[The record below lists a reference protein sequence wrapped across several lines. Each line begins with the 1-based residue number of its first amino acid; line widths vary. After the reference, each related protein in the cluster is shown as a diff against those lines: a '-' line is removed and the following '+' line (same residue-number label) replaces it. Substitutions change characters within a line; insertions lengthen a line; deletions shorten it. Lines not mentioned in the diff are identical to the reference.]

1 MRGADLVT
9 TDVWTSMGFEAENEV
24 RKRAFG
30 NWQVTARH
38 DAPAQPDALFMHC
51 LPAHRGEEVAA
62 DVIDGPQ
69 SVVWDE
75 AENRLHA
82 QKALLEYLVCGRV
95 TALIAIQFAERQ
107 MYRLLVMAIVSI
119 AVVGVSTAG
128 AQAWPDRPIKFLMS
142 APAGSSIDVL
152 ARAIADKLKDRL
164 GQPVIVENKP
174 AAGGT
179 VATAEVANSAP
190 DGYTMVLAFNGP
202 LSFAPLLQKLPYDVA
217 KDLAPVIITSSQ
229 PNVLAVNATLPVRS
243 IAELVAYAKANP
255 GKLNYASV
263 GNGSSSHLNMELFKS
278 VAGFDA
284 VHVPFNGSPPAVKST
299 VQNETQMIF
308 AVMQPLQAQIQ
319 AGTAAR
325 AGGDDGQ
332 ALFAA
337 AGSAVDRGIRLPGF
351 EALAWNG
358 VLVAAGTP
366 RPIVAR
372 LNTEMNAIL
381 KEPEMRQKMQGFGF
395 DLVGGTPEEFG
406 ALISGETAQWA
417 PVIKKV
423 GLKVD

>member
-1 MRGADLVT
+1 
-9 TDVWTSMGFEAENEV
+9 
-24 RKRAFG
+24 
-30 NWQVTARH
+30 
-38 DAPAQPDALFMHC
+38 
-51 LPAHRGEEVAA
+51 
-62 DVIDGPQ
+62 
-69 SVVWDE
+69 
-75 AENRLHA
+75 
-82 QKALLEYLVCGRV
+82 
-95 TALIAIQFAERQ
+95 
-107 MYRLLVMAIVSI
+107 MYRLLVMAFVSM
-119 AVVGVSTAG
+119 VVGVSTAG

-152 ARAIADKLKDRL
+152 GRAIADKLKDRL
-164 GQPVIVENKP
+164 GQPVVVENKP

-179 VATAEVANSAP
+179 VATAEVAHSAP

-202 LSFAPLLQKLPYDVA
+202 LSFAPLLQKLPYDVG

-229 PNVLAVNATLPVRS
+229 PNVLAVSATLPVRS

-319 AGTAAR
+319 AGTLR
-325 AGGDDGQ
+325 A
-332 ALFAA
+332 L
-337 AGSAVDRGIRLPGF
+337 AVTTAKRFSLLPDLPSIAESGYPGF

-372 LNTEMNAIL
+372 LNTVMNAIL

>member
-1 MRGADLVT
+1 
-9 TDVWTSMGFEAENEV
+9 
-24 RKRAFG
+24 
-30 NWQVTARH
+30 
-38 DAPAQPDALFMHC
+38 
-51 LPAHRGEEVAA
+51 
-62 DVIDGPQ
+62 
-69 SVVWDE
+69 
-75 AENRLHA
+75 
-82 QKALLEYLVCGRV
+82 
-95 TALIAIQFAERQ
+95 
-107 MYRLLVMAIVSI
+107 MYRLLVMAIVSM
-119 AVVGVSTAG
+119 VVGVSTAG

-152 ARAIADKLKDRL
+152 GRAIADKLKDRL
-164 GQPVIVENKP
+164 GQPVVVENKP

-179 VATAEVANSAP
+179 VATAEVAHSAP

-202 LSFAPLLQKLPYDVA
+202 LSFAPLLQKLPYDVG

-319 AGTAAR
+319 AGTLR
-325 AGGDDGQ
+325 A
-332 ALFAA
+332 L
-337 AGSAVDRGIRLPGF
+337 AVTTAKRFSLLPDLPSIAESGYPGF